1 MAYSVRSAVSR
12 LRGVLVCFAALILM
26 ASPALAQ
33 DHNQSASTSTQASS
47 QPPDFMLGRPRG
59 SVGIKGGWFMAGAKS
74 DFYDFVT
81 DQFTIEKKDF
91 NTAFVTFDF
100 GVNVTPRLDVTGAI
114 DFGKMNKS
122 SEDRDEEELLSNGTR
137 VPIQQTTELSQ
148 KIVTAAAKFYL
159 MPRGHSVSRL
169 AWIPN
174 AFVPYVGAG
183 AGMGK
188 YQLRQNGDFVDF
200 QDHHIFTD
208 TFTSEGW
215 VPVITAFGGTDIQ
228 MYKRLMLSLE
238 GRYSWSSAE
247 LSSDFVS
254 FEPLD
259 LGGFRLGV
267 GINFTF

>member
-1 MAYSVRSAVSR
+1 MVYSVRNAVVR
-12 LRGVLVCFAALILM
+12 LRGVLACFAALILM

-33 DHNQSASTSTQASS
+33 DHPQSANTSTQASS
-47 QPPDFMLGRPRG
+47 RPPDFMLGRPHA
-59 SVGIKGGWFMAGAKS
+59 SVGIKGGWFMAGANS
-74 DFYDFVT
+74 DFYDFVA

-91 NTAFVTFDF
+91 NAASFTLDF
-100 GVNVTPRLDVTGAI
+100 GVNITPRLDITGAV
-114 DFGKMNKS
+114 DFNKVNKA

-137 VPIQQTTELSQ
+137 VPIQQTTELNQ
-148 KIVTAAAKFYL
+148 MNLTAAAKFYL
-159 MPRGHSVSRL
+159 LPRGHSVSRL

-174 AFVPYVGAG
+174 TIVPYVGAG

-188 YQLRQNGDFVDF
+188 YRLRQNGDFVDF

-215 VPVITAFGGTDIQ
+215 VPVVTAFGGTEIK
-228 MYKRLMLSLE
+228 MYKQLTLTLE
-238 GRYSWSSAE
+238 GRYSWSHAD
-247 LSSDFVS
+247 LGTDFVS

-267 GINFTF
+267 GLNFAF